1 MFSLKIVDFQS
12 SQFKFHDFLTQ
23 ILAHRFTSFDFRMCS
38 KERFSQWSQ
47 SRCKVWCKVVKY
59 DLVWLFAGALDSGV
73 PFLDEHDGSVGSKQ
87 LPTQS
92 DMIICFPTQ
101 AGEESSIKFSQ
112 HSENFLKEDI
122 KVKVNRVN
130 QSIFL
135 HRYYAVKT
143 FNHKAVFSLSLW
155 NLTYFKHTWQWFLHG
170 AVRFLGFTVI
180 IANSIPHIEKIWIHF
195 SKS

>member
-1 MFSLKIVDFQS
+1 M
-12 SQFKFHDFLTQ
+12 
-23 ILAHRFTSFDFRMCS
+23 
-38 KERFSQWSQ
+38 
-47 SRCKVWCKVVKY
+47 
-59 DLVWLFAGALDSGV
+59 

-112 HSENFLKEDI
+112 RSENFLKEDI
-122 KVKVNRVN
+122 KVKMNTVR

-143 FNHKAVFSLSLW
+143 F
-155 NLTYFKHTWQWFLHG
+155 
-170 AVRFLGFTVI
+170 
-180 IANSIPHIEKIWIHF
+180 
-195 SKS
+195 

>member
-12 SQFKFHDFLTQ
+12 SQFKFHNFLTQ
-23 ILAHRFTSFDFRMCS
+23 ILAHRFTSFDFRKCF
-38 KERFSQWSQ
+38 KERFSQCFQ
-47 SRCKVWCKVVKY
+47 SGCKVWSC
-59 DLVWLFAGALDSGV
+59 LIAGALDSGV

-112 HSENFLKEDI
+112 HGENFLNEDI
-122 KVKVNRVN
+122 KVKMKRVH

-135 HRYYAVKT
+135 HRYYALKIFLIT
-143 FNHKAVFSLSLW
+143 RPCFLFHCGIWYLFFI
-155 NLTYFKHTWQWFLHG
+155 LT
-170 AVRFLGFTVI
+170 
-180 IANSIPHIEKIWIHF
+180 
-195 SKS
+195 